1 MNKIETAIFR
11 TKQII
16 DNKYKEK
23 YGLVAEIY
31 GYQYILSELEK
42 IKLDINIPNAEFTI
56 TANNTFINTTT
67 NK

>member
-23 YGLVAEIY
+23 YGLDAEIY
-31 GYQYILSELEK
+31 TYEHILSILEK
-42 IKLDINIPNAEFTI
+42 IQLDTNVLNTEFTI
-56 TANNTFINTTT
+56 TVDNSNLNTTT
-67 NK
+67 NI